1 MIRARIYEP
10 IASEENRWFYEW
22 MGSTGVFSLAAVNAL
37 LDEHPEEKD
46 LYFDIHCAGGE
57 VEEGLAIYDK
67 LRTSGRNIHMNI
79 EGGCH
84 SMAVTLLL
92 AAPKEWRTANANAIA
107 MIHKVSGYAEGTSAD
122 LTAAANSTAML
133 EQRIVEIYAERTGHS
148 VEEMQALMDRQ
159 EEHNAHELLA
169 LGFIGKIN
177 PYNTNY
183 KFSNMAKN
191 NRISEFLNS
200 VQKFLSGSKNYEF
213 VDADGNV
220 LFSTEGED
228 DTLEVGMAASPDG
241 SFTIADGRTV
251 TIENGEITAIEDAQA
266 PESEGEGE
274 GEGEGSENAADLD
287 AANARIAE
295 LEARVAE
302 LEAENSR
309 IASESVNIIRDLR
322 SQIKSNFTP
331 APRNG
336 GPASERKPAESGSNK
351 ASVKAALDA
360 VRGGKK
366 GEGENK

>member
-22 MGSTGVFSLAAVNAL
+22 MGSSGVFSLAAVNAL

-92 AAPKEWRTANANAIA
+92 AAPLEWRTANANAIA

-133 EQRIVEIYAERTGHS
+133 ERRIVEIYAERTGHS
-148 VEEMQALMDRQ
+148 VEEMQALMDKQ
-159 EEHNAHELLA
+159 EEYNAHELLA

-183 KFSNMAKN
+183 KLKDMAKN

-228 DTLEVGMAASPDG
+228 DTLEVGIAAAPDG
-241 SFTIADGRTV
+241 EFTIADGRKV
-251 TIENGEITAIEDAQA
+251 TIVDGVITEIAE
-266 PESEGEGE
+266 PEGEGE
-274 GEGEGSENAADLD
+274 GEGENSNTADLD
-287 AANARIAE
+287 AADARIAE
-295 LEARVAE
+295 LEARIAELEARIAE

-336 GPASERKPAESGSNK
+336 GPAADRKPSAK
-351 ASVKAALDA
+351 ADKAAVKAALDA
-360 VRGGKK
+360 VRGKGK
-366 GEGENK
+366 NKQ

>member
-22 MGSTGVFSLAAVNAL
+22 MGSSGVFSLAAVNAL

-92 AAPKEWRTANANAIA
+92 AAPLEWRTANANAIA

-133 EQRIVEIYAERTGHS
+133 EQRIIEIYAERTGHS
-148 VEEMQALMDRQ
+148 VEEMQALMDKQ
-159 EEHNAHELLA
+159 EEHNAHELLN

-183 KFSNMAKN
+183 KTFKNMAKN
-191 NRISEFLNS
+191 NKVVEFLNS

-228 DTLEVGMAASPDG
+228 DTLEVGMAAAPDG
-241 SFTIADGRTV
+241 EFTIADGRTIV
-251 TIENGEITAIEDAQA
+251 IADGVITEIREAEGG
-266 PESEGEGE
+266 GEGE
-274 GEGEGSENAADLD
+274 GEGEGSENAADLE

-309 IASESVNIIRDLR
+309 IATESVNIIRDLR
-322 SQIKSNFTP
+322 SQIRSNFTP

-336 GPASERKPAESGSNK
+336 GPAADKKPSGK
-351 ASVKAALDA
+351 ADKAAVKAALDA
-360 VRGGKK
+360 VRGKN
-366 GEGENK
+366 GEGNK